1 MKQSLAHAVI
11 PTELLQHVSGAGLE
25 GDPVWEEKILEGDP
39 VWEEK
44 IQKGLE
50 GDPVWEQN

>member
-11 PTELLQHVSGAGLE
+11 PTELLQHIVGGLE

-50 GDPVWEQN
+50 GDAAWEQN